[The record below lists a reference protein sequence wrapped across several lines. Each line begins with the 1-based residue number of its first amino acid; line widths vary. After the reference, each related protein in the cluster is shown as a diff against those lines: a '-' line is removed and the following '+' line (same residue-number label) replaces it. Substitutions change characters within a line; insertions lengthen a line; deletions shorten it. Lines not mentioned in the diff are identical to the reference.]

1 MTYLIL
7 LMATNLIVGPNLVK
21 LAEPTRPIMVT
32 SWYDLTG
39 NTTASGIIF
48 DGNNKHQ
55 AAHKNLPFGTKVKL
69 IRKTPETTTTLTVT
83 IVDRGPFVDGRDL
96 DISKAAAKH
105 LGIIDDK
112 RNIDYG
118 VVELEY
124 EILHLAVR

>member
-7 LMATNLIVGPNLVK
+7 LMTTNLIVGPNSVELT
-21 LAEPTRPIMVT
+21 ESTRPTMVT
-32 SWYDLTG
+32 SWYNLTG
-39 NTTASGIIF
+39 NTTASGVIF
-48 DGNNKHQ
+48 DGKNKHQ
-55 AAHKNLPFGTKVKL
+55 AAHKDLPFGTRVKL
-69 IRKTPETTTTLTVT
+69 TRRTPEATITLTVT